1 VCQEWNSTYHTEEAL
16 YLILSL
22 LILVPSV
29 PLSPLEVLLML
40 TFGILISFPLLAA
53 MNAAVQGLMG
63 ETAVSPFVVFFP
75 SPFPGSSSLH
85 GVSQCQLSLLQMKVS
100 KYLARFNRAC
110 KLVSMLR
117 MLYPYLC
124 PHG

>member
-63 ETAVSPFVVFFP
+63 ETAVSSFVVFFP
-75 SPFPGSSSLH
+75 SPLPGSSSLH
-85 GVSQCQLSLLQMKVS
+85 GVSQCQLSLSYK
-100 KYLARFNRAC
+100 
-110 KLVSMLR
+110 
-117 MLYPYLC
+117 
-124 PHG
+124 